1 MPCVSPYFRGRV
13 LCLLQTCT
21 GVTGIARAI
30 GNKHLMLHL
39 LHRRFQQSGST
50 RDNLWPW
57 KPKQKLH
64 LHLRAGLFVYVSNG
78 IYFFHHI
85 STSLYMNNQ
94 YENSKYKQL
103 NNERSLIL
111 LFEES
116 LLLFYV
122 LAFIAAPK
130 KDLLTVV
137 LNSMTT
143 LMVEAWLFLIELH
156 LVSFRINM
164 A

>member
-1 MPCVSPYFRGRV
+1 MSIDSLLWPTQSVEKDIKFNGMPCVSPYFRGRV

-30 GNKHLMLHL
+30 GSKHLMLHL
-39 LHRRFQQSGST
+39 LHRRFQQSDST

-78 IYFFHHI
+78 IYF
-85 STSLYMNNQ
+85 
-94 YENSKYKQL
+94 
-103 NNERSLIL
+103 
-111 LFEES
+111 
-116 LLLFYV
+116 
-122 LAFIAAPK
+122 
-130 KDLLTVV
+130 
-137 LNSMTT
+137 NSMAT

-164 A
+164 T